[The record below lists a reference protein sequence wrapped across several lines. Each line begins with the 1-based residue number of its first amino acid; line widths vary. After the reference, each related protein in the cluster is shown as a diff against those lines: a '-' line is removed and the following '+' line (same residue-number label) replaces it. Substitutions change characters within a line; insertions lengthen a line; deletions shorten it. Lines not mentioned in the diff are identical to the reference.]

1 MPNKIN
7 IERIKQ
13 FAGEVKETVR
23 FLREFSAMGK
33 EQILKNPTFLGS
45 IKYNLI
51 VAIQGCI
58 DICSHILAKKGGRA
72 PQDYGD
78 CFYLMSESGFLE
90 KPLSE
95 RLIQMARFRNL
106 LIHLYWRVDD
116 ERVYKIMVENLDD
129 FDQFLEAMGKILLKE
144 MD

>member
-1 MPNKIN
+1 M
-7 IERIKQ
+7 
-13 FAGEVKETVR
+13 
-23 FLREFSAMGK
+23 
-33 EQILKNPTFLGS
+33 GS

-58 DICSHILAKKGGRA
+58 YICNHILAKKGGRA

-78 CFYLMSESGFLE
+78 CFYLMSELGFLE
-90 KPLSE
+90 EPLSE
-95 RLIQMARFRNL
+95 RLVQMARFRNL

-116 ERVYKIMVENLDD
+116 ERVYRILVENLDD
-129 FDQFLEAMGKILLKE
+129 FDQFLEAIGKVLLRE